1 MYIIAHAILHEHLLE
16 GSCEF
21 MVGSSLR
28 CVTTLISPVTIS
40 TMTLEILFLIG
51 HVTSQKHM
59 FKGHVNLW
67 VVTSHGESPSCLVW
81 WLLVWC
87 KWKYKLFNMS
97 RDLTTTRD

>member
-28 CVTTLISPVTIS
+28 CVTTLISLVTIS

-51 HVTSQKHM
+51 QVTSYKHM
-59 FKGHVNLW
+59 FKGHVNSC
-67 VVTSHGESPSCLVW
+67 VETPHGESPPCLVW

-87 KWKYKLFNMS
+87 KWNY
-97 RDLTTTRD
+97 

>member
-28 CVTTLISPVTIS
+28 CVTTLISLVTIS

-51 HVTSQKHM
+51 HVTSYKHM
-59 FKGHVNLW
+59 LKGHVNLC
-67 VVTSHGESPSCLVW
+67 VETPHGESPPCLVW

-87 KWKYKLFNMS
+87 KWNY
-97 RDLTTTRD
+97 